1 MESKIEKLIEELEFY
16 KVDNKMMREENNKFS
31 MQNDSLTSEIALI
44 REENATLT
52 KQKVAFVL
60 ELK

>member
-31 MQNDSLTSEIALI
+31 MQNDSLTSEIALN

>member
-16 KVDNKMMREENNKFS
+16 KVDNKMMREENINFS